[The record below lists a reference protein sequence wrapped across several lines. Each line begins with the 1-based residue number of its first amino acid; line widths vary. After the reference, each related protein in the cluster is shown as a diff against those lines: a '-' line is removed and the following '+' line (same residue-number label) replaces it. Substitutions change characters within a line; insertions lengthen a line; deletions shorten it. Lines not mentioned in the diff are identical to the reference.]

1 MIWIKEQIKYSSCSM
16 YGISHN
22 DNIFSVLD
30 LNSLINF
37 TSDQKQFSF
46 HRSDI
51 NCIVNRFGYDI
62 LTGVNVQYW
71 NGNILFDAGIWDN
84 KNSVCIWGRIFKKF
98 VKLNKN
104 QKRVFYKAYKKQ
116 GKLYLDGYL
125 SLQWNFWFWTI
136 VCL

>member
-1 MIWIKEQIKYSSCSM
+1 M

-51 NCIVNRFGYDI
+51 NCIVNCFGYDI
-62 LTGVNVQYW
+62 LTGVNVQY
-71 NGNILFDAGIWDN
+71 
-84 KNSVCIWGRIFKKF
+84 
-98 VKLNKN
+98 
-104 QKRVFYKAYKKQ
+104 
-116 GKLYLDGYL
+116 
-125 SLQWNFWFWTI
+125 
-136 VCL
+136 